1 MTNLPAGSVGSA
13 EAQRRLG
20 GFIARMKRV
29 WPQKGHV
36 GILRK
41 TPNDNQT
48 KGVANGRNS
57 HI

>member
-1 MTNLPAGSVGSA
+1 MINAPANSVGSA

-20 GFIARMKRV
+20 SFIARMSRG
-29 WPQKGHV
+29 WPQNGHV

-48 KGVANGRNS
+48 KGVANGRNN